1 MRASW
6 LIARREL
13 SAYLRS
19 MSGYV
24 IIAVA
29 LGIDAL
35 MFNAFAMEGAR
46 RSAEVLGRFFYLS
59 SGTTMV
65 AAIFLSMRLIAEER
79 QSGTMLLLYS
89 SPVRDAEI
97 VFGKWLSAFLFV
109 SLMSLCTFFMPLLIM
124 VNGKISFGHLVAG
137 YIGLLLIGGAAVAI
151 GTFGSALAKSQVLA
165 VIISGVILVALL
177 VCWLLAAVSER
188 PFNEI
193 VTALALHGMHFTPFQ
208 VGIIHVRDVVY
219 YLLVT
224 YVFLFASTR
233 VLEAR
238 RWR

>member
-29 LGIDAL
+29 LAIDAL
-35 MFNAFAMEGAR
+35 LFNAHAMEGAR
-46 RSAEVLGRFFYLS
+46 RSSEVLGRFFYVT
-59 SGTTMV
+59 SGLTMI
-65 AAIFLSMRLIAEER
+65 AAILISMRLIAEER
-79 QSGTMLLLYS
+79 QSGTMMLLYS

-109 SLMSLCTFFMPLLIM
+109 GLMVLCTFFMPALVML
-124 VNGKISFGHLVAG
+124 NGKVSFGHLVAG
-137 YIGLLLIGGAAVAI
+137 YLGLLLIGGAAVAI

-165 VIISGVILVALL
+165 VIISGVILVAML

-193 VTALALHGMHFTPFQ
+193 VTALALHGVHFAPFQ
-208 VGIIHVRDVVY
+208 AGIIHVRDVVY
-219 YLLVT
+219 YALVT